1 MKKASILIADDHEL
15 VRRGLCAVVMEV
27 EGWRVVAEAG
37 DGRTAVELAIQHQP
51 DVAVLDLAMPEQNGL
66 EATRRI
72 VAEAPSTRVLIL
84 TAHESE
90 QVVREVLD
98 AGALGYLLKSDAGQ
112 ELIAAIQALLDG
124 KPYFTSKVARLIL
137 KGYLGSGGLSAAAI
151 GGSLSPRERE
161 IVQLLAEG
169 KTNKEV
175 ARRLGITVKTAETHR
190 NNIMRKMGFDSLA
203 DLVRYAVRNRIVDA

>member
-1 MKKASILIADDHEL
+1 MRQTDILIADDHEL
-15 VRRGLCAVVMEV
+15 LRRGLCAVVQEV
-27 EGWRVVAEAG
+27 PGWRIVAEAI
-37 DGRTAVELAIQHQP
+37 DGRQAVEFAAQHQP

-66 EATRRI
+66 EATRHI
-72 VAEAPSTRVLIL
+72 IAQSPNTRVLIL

-112 ELIAAIQALLDG
+112 ELVAAIQALLDG
-124 KPYFTSKVARLIL
+124 KPYFTSKVARLVL
-137 KGYLGSGGLSAAAI
+137 KGYLQSGPEGSVGGD
-151 GGSLSPRERE
+151 LSPRERE

-169 KTNKEV
+169 KSNKEV

-190 NNIMRKMGFDSLA
+190 NNIMRKMAFRSLA
-203 DLVRYAVRNRIVDA
+203 DLVRYAVRNRIVEA

>member
-1 MKKASILIADDHEL
+1 
-15 VRRGLCAVVMEV
+15 V
-27 EGWRVVAEAG
+27 
-37 DGRTAVELAIQHQP
+37 
-51 DVAVLDLAMPEQNGL
+51 
-66 EATRRI
+66 
-72 VAEAPSTRVLIL
+72 
-84 TAHESE
+84 
-90 QVVREVLD
+90 
-98 AGALGYLLKSDAGQ
+98 
-112 ELIAAIQALLDG
+112 AAIQALLDG

-137 KGYLGSGGLSAAAI
+137 KGYLKSSGGIDPTAI
-151 GGSLSPRERE
+151 GGTLSPRERE

>member
-1 MKKASILIADDHEL
+1 MKKADILIADDHEL
-15 VRRGLCAVVMEV
+15 VRRGLCAVVTEV
-27 EGWRVVAEAG
+27 PGWRVVAEATE
-37 DGRTAVELAIQHQP
+37 GRSAVELALQHRP

-72 VAEAPSTRVLIL
+72 VAQGGTRVLIL

-98 AGALGYLLKSDAGQ
+98 AGALGYLLKSDAGH
-112 ELIAAIQALLDG
+112 ELVAAIESLLEG
-124 KPYFTSKVARLIL
+124 KPYFTSKVARLVL
-137 KGYLGSGGLSAAAI
+137 KGYLAAGAAAPAAA
-151 GGSLSPRERE
+151 GVLSPRERE

-169 KTNKEV
+169 KSNKEV

-190 NNIMRKMGFDSLA
+190 NNIMRKMNFGSLA
-203 DLVRYAVRNRIVDA
+203 DLVRYAVRNHIVDA

>member
-72 VAEAPSTRVLIL
+72 VAEDRQRAC
-84 TAHESE
+84 
-90 QVVREVLD
+90 
-98 AGALGYLLKSDAGQ
+98 
-112 ELIAAIQALLDG
+112 
-124 KPYFTSKVARLIL
+124 
-137 KGYLGSGGLSAAAI
+137 
-151 GGSLSPRERE
+151 
-161 IVQLLAEG
+161 
-169 KTNKEV
+169 
-175 ARRLGITVKTAETHR
+175 
-190 NNIMRKMGFDSLA
+190 
-203 DLVRYAVRNRIVDA
+203 

>member
-15 VRRGLCAVVMEV
+15 VRRGLSAVVSEV
-27 EGWRVVAEAG
+27 DGWHVVAEAG
-37 DGRTAVELAIQHQP
+37 DGRAAVELALQHQP

-72 VAEAPSTRVLIL
+72 VAEAAHTRVLIL

-98 AGALGYLLKSDAGQ
+98 AGALGYLLKSDAGH
-112 ELIAAIQALLDG
+112 ELVAAIQALLEG

-137 KGYLGSGGLSAAAI
+137 KGYLGSGGFSAAGI

-175 ARRLGITVKTAETHR
+175 ARQLGITVKTAETHR